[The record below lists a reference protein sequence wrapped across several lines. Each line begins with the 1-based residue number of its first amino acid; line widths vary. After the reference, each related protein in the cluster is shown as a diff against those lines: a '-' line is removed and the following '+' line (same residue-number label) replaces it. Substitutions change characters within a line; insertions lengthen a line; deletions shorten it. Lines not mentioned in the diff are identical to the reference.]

1 MTLRASAK
9 SETFLRGQLA
19 ERDCEL
25 EVVGVRLA
33 ELERDMAEIATR
45 AHEAEREASGL
56 KAQLVDEGV
65 SRSKAVAGLEAD
77 LRLLRTDLAY
87 RVEAAEQSA
96 DTLTEMGGVLAERT
110 GALEASRSLLEKVLD
125 YMCVCV

>member
-1 MTLRASAK
+1 M
-9 SETFLRGQLA
+9 
-19 ERDCEL
+19 
-25 EVVGVRLA
+25 RLA
-33 ELERDMAEIATR
+33 ELERDMTEIATR
-45 AHEAEREASGL
+45 AHEAEREAGGL

-65 SRSKAVAGLEAD
+65 SRSKAVAALEAD

-125 YMCVCV
+125 YVCVGEIEVEWLREGDSERNRERERVGGAR